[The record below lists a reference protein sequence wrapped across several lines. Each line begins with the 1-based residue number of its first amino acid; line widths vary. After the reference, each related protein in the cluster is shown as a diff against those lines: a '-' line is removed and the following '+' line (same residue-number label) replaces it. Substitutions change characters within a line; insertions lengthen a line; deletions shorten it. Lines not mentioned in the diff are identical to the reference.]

1 MCSSFSCLMRI
12 CWAQGEEEKGK
23 TSDTSNWEP
32 YAVWGSSLDWEAHES
47 PRKSGEGKPDLFVGM
62 ILCSHVNPL
71 FAWLTPN
78 PNLCL
83 FACTWASSAGVWCVW
98 HPPHT
103 VINCAKTLYTGCWP
117 QAWWH
122 SASATTKTPNTALLV
137 TLCPCPSQGPCNA
150 VWAQSTHSHWN
161 ESSKGLS
168 PFPRPCFSCSPCSPD
183 TLPCHGCSSTWLRE
197 LWEAEAGHQSTCP
210 GHWQTW
216 EQQRA
221 RAKGLPF
228 LQGWCCLSA
237 LKERGCGAWETASG
251 FGCASPS
258 PVALGLPHG
267 RVPTAQMFG
276 RSKWLLAA
284 SSLRSRVRTHPLRLP
299 GDSACPLSSLQGI
312 SLPFLCFPKPHFIFG
327 TPCSPGR
334 ASRER
339 SPLLPLSTSRRG
351 EPAMF
356 HGFSTLFPCLWNL
369 VLLGWEAQGPVT
381 LCSTPEPP
389 TPTAERSW
397 GVSQLPTVTRKPP
410 GPLCLRPL
418 QIPAALSY
426 PHSPGGVFQPLLKS
440 WDPCGCTRYITTPL
454 TQRLLLFTS
463 MESLFGTSEV
473 SIVRC
478 MQKKTLLGCRRVQFT
493 LLINRNTYFIFILS
507 FLNS

>member
-1 MCSSFSCLMRI
+1 MS
-12 CWAQGEEEKGK
+12 
-23 TSDTSNWEP
+23 
-32 YAVWGSSLDWEAHES
+32 
-47 PRKSGEGKPDLFVGM
+47 
-62 ILCSHVNPL
+62 ILCLPDSHQTQTSVCLRALEPAVL
-71 FAWLTPN
+71 GFDVFDIPPTPWSIVQR
-78 PNLCL
+78 LCTL
-83 FACTWASSAGVWCVW
+83 GADPRPDGIQHLPPPKHQTLPSLSPCVHA
-98 HPPHT
+98 HPR
-103 VINCAKTLYTGCWP
+103 G
-117 QAWWH
+117 
-122 SASATTKTPNTALLV
+122 LV
-137 TLCPCPSQGPCNA
+137 TLSGLRAPILTEMKAPKASLLSPGPALAALPAAQTPFHAMAAAPRGSESFERLRPGTKALALGTGRRGNSKEPGPRACLFCRADA
-150 VWAQSTHSHWN
+150 VWVLWRRGAVEHGKQRRALGVHPPLPWLWACPMGGCPRPRCLGDQSGCSLHPPFVHVCAHTPCASQETRHALYLL
-161 ESSKGLS
+161 SKVF
-168 PFPRPCFSCSPCSPD
+168 PFPSF
-183 TLPCHGCSSTWLRE
+183 
-197 LWEAEAGHQSTCP
+197 
-210 GHWQTW
+210 
-216 EQQRA
+216 
-221 RAKGLPF
+221 
-228 LQGWCCLSA
+228 
-237 LKERGCGAWETASG
+237 
-251 FGCASPS
+251 
-258 PVALGLPHG
+258 V
-267 RVPTAQMFG
+267 
-276 RSKWLLAA
+276 
-284 SSLRSRVRTHPLRLP
+284 
-299 GDSACPLSSLQGI
+299 
-312 SLPFLCFPKPHFIFG
+312 CFPKPHFIFG